1 MGNDANSIYQ
11 KSTKQHLKQPKS
23 YKSNLA
29 NLPEI
34 TETDQEYVLYGSGTK
49 KSRPI
54 NISNHE
60 TRCSLNSFATD
71 SGKDDLEKFGKATPT
86 MESFITI
93 SSFEDSSSMIP
104 IDRNA
109 KNCKLIAPRN
119 SPQHNYLKIPREF
132 TANRE
137 ASFDRSRVIDV
148 WEYSTDRRSQISSK
162 SSIANYWLNT
172 KDDTVSGDF
181 SDCTITGGRS
191 SFEELAKYRSNSN
204 FLDMHDGGR
213 MSTGTTLSELSFQGR
228 QLNISFS
235 RPDARRP
242 SDSIAIAWPQ
252 GAPPIPETSVQD
264 RNCLTCGTYR
274 NNESGL
280 PKADYKQKSQRVS
293 KTAKFVPRSS
303 LFGVRPV
310 NKKFS
315 RLKTLKGPE
324 WAPEESQAHLSMKV
338 IWAD

>member
-1 MGNDANSIYQ
+1 MGNDANSIHE
-11 KSTKQHLKQPKS
+11 KSTKQHVKQPKS
-23 YKSNLA
+23 FKSNLA

-54 NISNHE
+54 NIYNHKI
-60 TRCSLNSFATD
+60 CYSLNSCATD
-71 SGKDDLEKFGKATPT
+71 SGKDDFEKFGKATPT

-137 ASFDRSRVIDV
+137 GTLDRSIVIDL
-148 WEYSTDRRSQISSK
+148 WEYSTNRRSQISSE
-162 SSIANYWLNT
+162 SSIAHY
-172 KDDTVSGDF
+172 KDDIVSGDF
-181 SDCTITGGRS
+181 SDCTKTGGRY
-191 SFEELAKYRSNSN
+191 SFEESANYRTNSN
-204 FLDMHDGGR
+204 YFDVHDGGR
-213 MSTGTTLSELSFQGR
+213 MSTGTTLSELSLPGR

-235 RPDARRP
+235 RSDARRP

-252 GAPPIPETSVQD
+252 GAPIPETSVQD

-280 PKADYKQKSQRVS
+280 PKADYKQKSQRVG
-293 KTAKFVPRSS
+293 KTAKNLARSS

-310 NKKFS
+310 NNKFS
-315 RLKTLKGPE
+315 RPKTQEGPE
-324 WAPEESQAHLSMKV
+324 WAPAESQAHLSMKV
-338 IWAD
+338 ILAD